1 MKSLKQYLIES
12 EKEYKYKIKFL
23 DECTEEM
30 QEKLEH
36 VLSKYDVKNISAPKK
51 SMFHKNP
58 AGFTAEAGEVHTIDA
73 TTTMPLPLLVRD
85 SIAQHCGCD
94 PKCITVSGDSDPF
107 AEQEPAE
114 YKEGEAKLNTPLEDD
129 TDNGKVDHA
138 DYYGEDFK
146 SKVIDEMMKEV
157 KDREQHVSKYM
168 KAEK

>member
-1 MKSLKQYLIES
+1 MKSLKQYLTEA

-36 VLSKYDVKNISAPKK
+36 VLSKYDLNNISAPKK

-58 AGFTAEAGEVHTIDA
+58 AGFTEAEAGEVHTIEA
-73 TTTMPLPLLVRD
+73 TTKMPLPLLVRD

-94 PKCITVSGDSDPF
+94 PRCVTVSGDSDPF
-107 AEQEPAE
+107 MDQEPVE
-114 YKEGEAKLNTPLEDD
+114 YEKGESKLEDVELKD
-129 TDNGKVDHA
+129 SPKVDHS

-146 SKVIDEMMKEV
+146 SKVVDEMMKEV
-157 KDREQHVSKYM
+157 RDREQHVSKYM